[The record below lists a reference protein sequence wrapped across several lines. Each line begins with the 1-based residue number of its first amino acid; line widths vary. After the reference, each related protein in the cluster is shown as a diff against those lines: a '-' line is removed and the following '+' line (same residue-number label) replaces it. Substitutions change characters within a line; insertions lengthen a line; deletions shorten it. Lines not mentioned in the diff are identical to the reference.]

1 MEDWLTIKEAAALLR
16 LSEHT
21 VRDQVRDGKIPSVK
35 LGHRTV
41 RVRRAEIEK
50 LLPPPNSPITGGQGA
65 GQGVMRRRGRVSIGE
80 WLVSVIE
87 GEGSA
92 EEKLDAIHAFAAGLV
107 AE

>member
-1 MEDWLTIKEAAALLR
+1 MEDWLTIKEAAAMLK

-50 LLPPPNSPITGGQGA
+50 LLPKGSSVVVASGP
-65 GQGVMRRRGRVSIGE
+65 RRRGRVSIGE
-80 WLVSVIE
+80 WLVSMVE

-92 EEKLDAIHAFAAGLV
+92 QEKLAAIRDFAMGLQ